1 MLKSK
6 AVKLVNV
13 MLDLHGYQPV
23 DESVILT
30 WLRDEVGNIAVAY
43 DLLEAQ
49 VDSLMYNR
57 WAIGRLYLTE
67 KRLGVAI
74 A

>member
-1 MLKSK
+1 MSKNK

-30 WLRDEVGNIAVAY
+30 WLRDEVGNITVAY

-49 VDSLMYNR
+49 VDTLMHNR

-67 KRLGVAI
+67 KRLGVA

>member
-1 MLKSK
+1 MLKNK
-6 AVKLVNV
+6 AVKLVNT
-13 MLDLHGYQPV
+13 MLDFHGYQPV
-23 DESVILT
+23 DESVVLV
-30 WLRDEVGNIAVAY
+30 WLRNEVGDLFVAY

-67 KRLGVAI
+67 KRLGVVA

>member
-1 MLKSK
+1 MLKNK
-6 AVKLVNV
+6 AVKLVNT
-13 MLDLHGYQPV
+13 MLDFHGYQPV
-23 DESVILT
+23 DQSVVLV
-30 WLRDEVGNIAVAY
+30 WLREEVGNIAVTY

-49 VDSLMYNR
+49 VEQLMYNR

-67 KRLGVAI
+67 KRLGVA